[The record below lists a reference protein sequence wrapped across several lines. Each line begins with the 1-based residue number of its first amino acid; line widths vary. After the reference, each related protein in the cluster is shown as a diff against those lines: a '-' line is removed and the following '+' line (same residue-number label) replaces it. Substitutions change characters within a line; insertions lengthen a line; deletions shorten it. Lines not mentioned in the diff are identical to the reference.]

1 MCPARSQAL
10 HDGQIRRLD
19 NAVLVAMRNAGR
31 ERGLQIEGIINKPL
45 RAASLRQILQAMM
58 A

>member
-1 MCPARSQAL
+1 MTVSHAP
-10 HDGQIRRLD
+10 G
-19 NAVLVAMRNAGR
+19 

-45 RAASLRQILQAMM
+45 RAASLRQILQAVM

>member
-1 MCPARSQAL
+1 
-10 HDGQIRRLD
+10 
-19 NAVLVAMRNAGR
+19 MRNAGR